1 MPVERAWQMALYIVL
16 ENKIPGFDP
25 FVNGKALGR
34 SEEQLAEMA
43 ERCGVHPLMDF
54 FSTNP
59 DEASGF
65 LKSEGLADMELPP
78 EQWFS
83 PLEGIRTVQALLR
96 EIENVPEIADV
107 KADLLEFEN
116 VLRQAQEKGIRWH
129 LAVDF

>member
-1 MPVERAWQMALYIVL
+1 MALYIVL
-16 ENKIPGFDP
+16 YNKIPGFDP
-25 FVNGKALGR
+25 FVNGKALSR
-34 SEEQLAEMA
+34 SEKQLAEMA

-54 FSTNP
+54 FSANP
-59 DEASGF
+59 DEVSGF
-65 LKSEGLADMELPP
+65 LKSEGLADVETPP

-83 PLEGIRTVQALLR
+83 PQEGIRTVQALLR

-107 KADLLEFEN
+107 KVDLLEFEN